1 MEDHVGLDKSHRLL
15 EVRSGLERKAITS
28 MIVQIIENRSRDN
41 YQDLD
46 AIINYYPLE
55 TLK

>member
-1 MEDHVGLDKSHRLL
+1 
-15 EVRSGLERKAITS
+15 
-28 MIVQIIENRSRDN
+28 MIVQNIEGRNRNN

>member
-1 MEDHVGLDKSHRLL
+1 MEDHVGSPTRGQKRPGKKGDNVDDSPN
-15 EVRSGLERKAITS
+15 
-28 MIVQIIENRSRDN
+28 IEGRNRNN